1 MALDSTLLAILACP
15 QDRGPLYY
23 LPTEDVL
30 YNPRLG
36 RTYPVRE
43 DIPVLLVDEAST
55 LEADERA
62 RIDRLVDEF
71 GIEPTFEA

>member
-55 LEADERA
+55 LEADEQA
-62 RIDRLVDEF
+62 RIDRLLDEL

>member
-55 LEADERA
+55 LEADEQA
-62 RIDRLVDEF
+62 RIDRLVDEL

>member
-43 DIPVLLVDEAST
+43 DIPVLMVDEAST
-55 LEADERA
+55 LEADEQA
-62 RIDRLVDEF
+62 RIDRLVDEL